1 MTKFTPGQK
10 FKYKNNGT
18 ITYTVTRTYNDGA
31 CLAKDE
37 EGGSLIFEVE
47 ELVDLT
53 EVK

>member
-1 MTKFTPGQK
+1 MTKFYPGQK

-37 EGGSLIFEVE
+37 EGDNFTFEYD
-47 ELVDLT
+47 ELDQLEKVN
-53 EVK
+53 